1 MIRINLLGQAR
12 PKAGRKAVDLGSA
25 LPAALMGAGILFG
38 GAVLAFYYTT
48 LQKDL
53 NKAQDDVKRLK
64 AEKTNLER
72 IKQEV
77 ESFEAQQK
85 VLQQRVSIIEQLQ
98 RDRTGG
104 QELMDA
110 MANTVSRTENLWL
123 TTMTKKGKTLTM
135 NGVAASLNSVANFI
149 TQLKRS
155 GYFDKVEIKQSTQ
168 DDKATGIETFIF
180 ELSAEIAPPAAAATA
195 KPVNAPQAAPAKKAA
210 RPAKK
215 G

>member
-25 LPAALMGAGILFG
+25 LPAVLMGAGIIFG

-104 QELMDA
+104 QELLDA
-110 MANTVSRTENLWL
+110 VANTVSRTENLWL
-123 TTMTKKGKTLTM
+123 TTMSKKGKALTV

-155 GYFDKVEIKQSTQ
+155 GYFDKIEIKHSTQ
-168 DDKATGIETFIF
+168 EDKASGVETFIF
-180 ELSAEIAPPAAAATA
+180 EVSADIAPQAPAA
-195 KPVNAPQAAPAKKAA
+195 KPVNAPQPAPAKKAA
-210 RPAKK
+210 GPAKK